1 MTASPELRA
10 QAAGLG
16 EQVIWLQTYG
26 AAFAGEG
33 RAQGDIRLPSGGSR
47 RPIWSKPVTSMP
59 ESFTYDADRHALL
72 VGTGEFI
79 PVSREAI
86 EYTVGGR
93 NVFKSWFD
101 YRKKN
106 PGEEDPHP

>member
-1 MTASPELRA
+1 
-10 QAAGLG
+10 
-16 EQVIWLQTYG
+16 
-26 AAFAGEG
+26 
-33 RAQGDIRLPSGGSR
+33 
-47 RPIWSKPVTSMP
+47 MP

-72 VGTGEFI
+72 VGTGELI